1 MIPAV
6 RSSTRAK
13 RLLLTLLLYKA
24 IASEDGSILSRK
36 NVQGSI

>member
-24 IASEDGSILSRK
+24 IASEDYREK